1 MNPRARLAAI
11 PWFARLEPAVRD
23 HLVASGRVVRRA
35 AGDWLYGEGDEDTG
49 LIAVLSGGLYMH
61 AAGPATRAVLI
72 GFLPEGSVIG
82 QSIVFGGGPRLVT
95 TICAT
100 PSELFVLSDRAL
112 RETAAAHDSLWPAL
126 SALIYDQLRASMRV
140 VVEFIAMSPRERL
153 ISRLCA
159 YAAAGPRIRIGQSA
173 LAETIGASRN
183 AVNGW
188 LGEMEAQK
196 IVARG
201 YRYID
206 VIDRDRLRKLAP
218 LAELSR

>member
-1 MNPRARLAAI
+1 M
-11 PWFARLEPAVRD
+11 
-23 HLVASGRVVRRA
+23 
-35 AGDWLYGEGDEDTG
+35 T
-49 LIAVLSGGLYMH
+49 
-61 AAGPATRAVLI
+61 
-72 GFLPEGSVIG
+72 
-82 QSIVFGGGPRLVT
+82 
-95 TICAT
+95 
-100 PSELFVLSDRAL
+100 
-112 RETAAAHDSLWPAL
+112 
-126 SALIYDQLRASMRV
+126 
-140 VVEFIAMSPRERL
+140 PRERL